1 MFLCVCEFLC
11 ACYLRCV
18 LSEVCVLFE
27 KCVLSGS
34 SIRVSYL
41 SGESAFDLTSLRP
54 PVCLIHDYKIKMGGG
69 GD

>member
-1 MFLCVCEFLC
+1 M
-11 ACYLRCV
+11 
-18 LSEVCVLFE
+18 LFE

-69 GD
+69 GVIERERKSIYEVCEGRKSVCV